1 MFFRFYGRQ
10 KILNIRRRVIEA
22 QCDFPFMQRSI
33 HLILN
38 DKERFLM
45 EILGFLFSLTPIM
58 TFPSHPLEP
67 DALLRNPPLSKKP
80 TLDRQGRKEQER
92 QSYIEKRIF
101 SDDRLWKVGA
111 E

>member
-1 MFFRFYGRQ
+1 
-10 KILNIRRRVIEA
+10 
-22 QCDFPFMQRSI
+22 
-33 HLILN
+33 
-38 DKERFLM
+38 
-45 EILGFLFSLTPIM
+45 M